1 MKKFRFI
8 LIAVITTTLSTTSCS
23 DDSNEI
29 QITNTN
35 PEAELLAAFEKSEL
49 DNNVMIVSGFN
60 SDGSVIFELKDGWEA
75 AWSEDF
81 QKSFSLKPGDEL
93 CKGGGISFAK
103 CARDA
108 VDDGKCVTVY
118 KDSEGTYH
126 GVESKCPEVIAP
138 N

>member
-1 MKKFRFI
+1 MKSLRFN
-8 LIAVITTTLSTTSCS
+8 LIAVIVTILSIASCS
-23 DDSNEI
+23 DNSNEI
-29 QITNTN
+29 QTIN
-35 PEAELLAAFEKSEL
+35 PESQLLAAFEKSQL
-49 DNNVMIVSGFN
+49 DDNVMVVRGFN
-60 SDGSVIFELKDGWEA
+60 SDGSVDFELKDGWEA
-75 AWSEDF
+75 AWSDDF

-103 CARDA
+103 CVRDA

-126 GVESKCPEVIAP
+126 GVESKCPEIIAP